1 MAKGE
6 TTRKGLK
13 NLYLASKG
21 VSPQGSKL
29 DESEKLKDDEFKTKA
44 FVSLKNRSFKS
55 IQ

>member
-29 DESEKLKDDEFKTKA
+29 DESEKLKDDEFKTKG
-44 FVSLKNRSFKS
+44 FCKS
-55 IQ
+55 